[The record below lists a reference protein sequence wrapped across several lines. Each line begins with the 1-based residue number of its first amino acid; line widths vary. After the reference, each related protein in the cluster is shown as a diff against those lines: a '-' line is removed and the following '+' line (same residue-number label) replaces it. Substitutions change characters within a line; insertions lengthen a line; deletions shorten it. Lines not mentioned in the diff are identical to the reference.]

1 MIVSAMVTSSL
12 RSKTRAVSSVT
23 PPIPREP
30 VVPPSSICS
39 VPPEIVVAPEYE
51 LAPVRL
57 VVPEPCW
64 STEPVPSIA
73 LGIVRS
79 EPQSNANKA
88 LSVTSAVPN
97 DPPSPICNVPPEIAV
112 QPV

>member
-1 MIVSAMVTSSL
+1 M
-12 RSKTRAVSSVT
+12 
-23 PPIPREP
+23 
-30 VVPPSSICS
+30 
-39 VPPEIVVAPEYE
+39 
-51 LAPVRL
+51 
-57 VVPEPCW
+57 
-64 STEPVPSIA
+64 PSIA

-79 EPQSNANKA
+79 EPQSNANEA